1 MSPPLLVS
9 MLWSFFLLLPL
20 VLLSTLCS
28 YCRQQRDVSM
38 SRLSF
43 RPHNY
48 TNPSGGFTV
57 IRPNYAPPG
66 ILPVRSV
73 TSPSHFLSIPSPHPA
88 ESRRSSFAKTD
99 DDGKTTK
106 LINEFK
112 SFLFLVADQ
121 NLDSDYVNEDNEEQ
135 ERPGEG
141 YIVVLPDPPAPPTHT
156 EPCPQT
162 DDPASNRSSVT
173 EEYVNVP
180 DDSSDRIDSNS
191 GDYVNLNEED
201 ISSISHVLQD
211 DYHNDSEDD
220 GPDYVNAPERA

>member
-9 MLWSFFLLLPL
+9 MLWSLFLLLPL

-28 YCRQQRDVSM
+28 YCRQQRRIQQSVEDYEIK
-38 SRLSF
+38 
-43 RPHNY
+43 PQNY
-48 TNPSGGFTV
+48 NNPGGGFTV

-73 TSPSHFLSIPSPHPA
+73 TSPTHFLSIPSPHPA

-99 DDGKTTK
+99 DDESAPSYE
-106 LINEFK
+106 NQ
-112 SFLFLVADQ
+112 DQ

-141 YIVVLPDPPAPPTHT
+141 YIVVLPDPPAPPTST
-156 EPCPQT
+156 EPHPQT
-162 DDPASNRSSVT
+162 DGPTSNRSSVT

-201 ISSISHVLQD
+201 ISSISHVLQV